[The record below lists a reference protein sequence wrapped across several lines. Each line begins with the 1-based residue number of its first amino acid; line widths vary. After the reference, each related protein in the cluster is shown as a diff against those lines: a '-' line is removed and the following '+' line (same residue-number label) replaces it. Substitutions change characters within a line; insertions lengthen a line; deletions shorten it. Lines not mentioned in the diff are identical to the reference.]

1 MRTEASIAVYDGLS
15 NFHRQPPAA
24 QHVSI
29 RQSEMPA
36 ESGVSWITLF
46 AGLGIGS
53 IVAAVVGRWSAKAVT
68 ISNHRQNWI
77 NSLRDDIV
85 MFLQEIDRIRHF
97 LSEAA
102 HKPDPLSERSN
113 SKNLYEARNSA
124 LLVYRRILLRLNMTE
139 QPHIEL
145 GESLNNL
152 LATNE
157 TIPDTKKIDAIVSL
171 SRKILK
177 HEWAVAKYGIF
188 AKPITF
194 LKNFLK

>member
-1 MRTEASIAVYDGLS
+1 MSVE
-15 NFHRQPPAA
+15 P
-24 QHVSI
+24 
-29 RQSEMPA
+29 
-36 ESGVSWITLF
+36 GVSWITLF

-85 MFLQEIDRIRHF
+85 VFLQEIDRIRHF

-102 HKPDPLSERSN
+102 ADKPELISERLD

-124 LLVYRRILLRLNMTE
+124 VLVYRRILLRLNMTE
-139 QPHIEL
+139 RPHIEL
-145 GESLNNL
+145 GEKLNNL
-152 LATNE
+152 LVNE
-157 TIPDTKKIDAIVSL
+157 TTPDTKKIDVIVTL

-188 AKPITF
+188 TKPITC
-194 LKNFLK
+194 LKNFWK